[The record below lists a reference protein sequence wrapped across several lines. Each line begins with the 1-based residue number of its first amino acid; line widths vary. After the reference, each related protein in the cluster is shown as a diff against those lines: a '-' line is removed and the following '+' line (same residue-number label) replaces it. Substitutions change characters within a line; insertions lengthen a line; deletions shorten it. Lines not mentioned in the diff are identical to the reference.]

1 MTSSYSPR
9 FVPTPSWADDLR
21 SLLETQYHGQ
31 NLVSFGQ
38 GELVPLPPDRIW
50 VVYRGAIALETLL
63 PNPVNDAVN
72 DAVVVLGL
80 VGPGTIASRA
90 LGGARA
96 DQAIA
101 LTTVDLLPLSWQQVQ
116 RSPLLARNLL
126 SHSLRR
132 LHQAMELK
140 AIVTLKR
147 ADDRLWELFKLL
159 NRDFGQSIPG
169 GRRLTVRFTHQ
180 QLGSAAQLSRVT
192 VSRLVREF
200 QEQGLMQVDCDRH
213 LWFPAAL
220 PDRPEHCPEVGQ

>member
-1 MTSSYSPR
+1 MTPSYSPR
-9 FVPTPSWADDLR
+9 FVETHLPAADLR

-38 GELVPLPPDRIW
+38 GDAVPLPPDRIW
-50 VVYRGAIALETLL
+50 VVYRGAIVLETGL
-63 PNPVNDAVN
+63 PNGST
-72 DAVVVLGL
+72 AVVGL

-90 LGGARA
+90 LGGTLAYR
-96 DQAIA
+96 AIA

-126 SHSLRR
+126 SHALRR
-132 LHQAMELK
+132 LNQATELK
-140 AIVTLKR
+140 AMVTLQR
-147 ADDRLWELFKLL
+147 ADDRLWELLKLL
-159 NRDFGQSIPG
+159 NRDFGQSVPG

-192 VSRLVREF
+192 VSRLIREF
-200 QEQGLMQVDCDRH
+200 QERGLIQVDGDRH

-220 PDRPEHCPEVGQ
+220 PDRPSTRHSSMGPA